1 MKKNNRQ
8 IENLVYRAKMSL
20 KSELDKEGFKYEE
33 L

>member
-1 MKKNNRQ
+1 MKKSKRQ

-20 KSELDKEGFKYEE
+20 KSELDKEGFIYEK